1 MTFRLAGML
10 LLGGGLLAAALPES
24 ARAGECPAVFAQ
36 KETRVPGAVIVSFED
51 ARMEVVRCGEADLAR
66 KRPMSPDTVFQAAS
80 LSKPVT
86 ALIALALVDE
96 GKLDLDRPLIDYLDA
111 PYRHD
116 QALLS
121 GQPVWDTVDD
131 PRLRKVTARQVLSHR
146 SGLPNWAF
154 GEPLRF
160 AVEPG
165 TEWKYSG
172 EGFSLLA
179 TVLEHISGESLQA
192 LAMERVF
199 TPLGMRDSS
208 YVWRDAYAERIA
220 TGYDAEGKPLD
231 TMRFR
236 RPIAAASL
244 YTTPA
249 DYARFVQALLLAA
262 PDSARARLRERQVQV
277 DAAYALG
284 WGLGVGLEEH
294 EQGDCLFH
302 HGINNGFQSF
312 FMACPAQRRGV
323 LWFTN
328 SDNGLSL
335 APELLETTLPG
346 PHPVLG
352 WPVLHP

>member
-1 MTFRLAGML
+1 MRRFAGML
-10 LLGGGLLAAALPES
+10 VLLCGWQGTAWADD
-24 ARAGECPAVFAQ
+24 CAVRMAQ
-36 KETRVPGAVIVSFED
+36 GDAHVPGAVIVAISGD
-51 ARMEVVRCGEADLAR
+51 DTDVHACGMADIAG
-66 KRPMSPDTVFQAAS
+66 KRTISSDTVFQAAS

-86 ALIALALVDE
+86 AMIALALVEE
-96 GKLDLDRPLIDYLDA
+96 GKLDLDRPLAGYLDG

-116 QALLS
+116 QALL
-121 GQPVWDTVDD
+121 GDQPVWDVVED
-131 PRLRKVTARQVLSHR
+131 PRLRKVTARLVLSHR
-146 SGLPNWAF
+146 GGLPNWAF

-160 AVEPG
+160 ATEPG

-179 TVLEHISGESLQA
+179 TVLEHITGESLPV
-192 LAMERVF
+192 LATERVF
-199 TPLGMRDSS
+199 IPLEMRDSS
-208 YVWRDAYAERIA
+208 FVWRDDYADRIA
-220 TGYDAEGKPLD
+220 TGYDKQGKPLD
-231 TMRFR
+231 AMRFR

-249 DYARFVQALLLAA
+249 DYARFVQALLRAA
-262 PDSARARLRERQVQV
+262 PHSAQARLRERQVEV

-294 EQGDCLFH
+294 AQGDCLFH

-335 APELLETTLPG
+335 APELLETYLPG

-352 WPVLHP
+352 WPTLHP

>member
-1 MTFRLAGML
+1 MTHRFAGWL
-10 LLGGGLLAAALPES
+10 LLLCAASGSACADDCALAVAKQDA
-24 ARAGECPAVFAQ
+24 
-36 KETRVPGAVIVSFED
+36 RVPGMVVVSFD
-51 ARMEVVRCGEADLAR
+51 DTQVDFIACGLADTTRGRAVSR
-66 KRPMSPDTVFQAAS
+66 HTIFQAAS
-80 LSKPVT
+80 LTKPVT
-86 ALIALALVDE
+86 ATIALMLVDA
-96 GKLDLDRPLIDYLDA
+96 GKLDLDRPLADYLDG

-116 QALLS
+116 QALL
-121 GQPVWDTVDD
+121 GDQPVWDTVDD
-131 PRLRKVTARQVLSHR
+131 PRLRKVTARMVLSHR

-160 AVEPG
+160 ALEPG

-179 TVLEHISGESLQA
+179 AVLEQVTGQA
-192 LAMERVF
+192 LPTLAAERLFV
-199 TPLGMRDSS
+199 PLGMRDSS
-208 YVWRDAYAERIA
+208 LIWRDDYADRIA
-220 TGYDAEGKPLD
+220 TGYDAQGKPLD
-231 TMRFR
+231 AMRFR

-249 DYARFVQALLLAA
+249 DYARFVQALLLAK
-262 PDSARARLRERQVQV
+262 PGSAQARMRERQVRV

-302 HGINNGFQSF
+302 HGINDGFQSF

-335 APELLETTLPG
+335 APELLEIHLPG

-352 WPVLHP
+352 WPTLHP

>member
-1 MTFRLAGML
+1 MKFRLAGW
-10 LLGGGLLAAALPES
+10 LLAGWGWLGTAQ
-24 ARAGECPAVFAQ
+24 AGECPAAIVGKDA
-36 KETRVPGAVIVSFED
+36 RVPGAVIVSFRD
-51 ARMEVVRCGEADLAR
+51 ARTDIDACGMADIAGQR
-66 KRPMSPDTVFQAAS
+66 TMSSDTVFQAAS

-86 ALIALALVDE
+86 AMIALALVDD
-96 GKLDLDRPLIDYLDA
+96 GKLDLDRPLADYLDG

-116 QALLS
+116 QALL
-121 GQPVWDTVDD
+121 GDQPVWDVVED
-131 PRLRKVTARQVLSHR
+131 PRLRKVTARLVLSHR
-146 SGLPNWAF
+146 GGLPNWAF

-160 AVEPG
+160 AAEPG

-172 EGFSLLA
+172 EAFSLLA
-179 TVLEHISGESLQA
+179 TVLEYITDESLPA
-192 LAMERVF
+192 LAVERVF
-199 TPLGMRDSS
+199 APLGMRDSS
-208 YVWRDAYAERIA
+208 FVWRDDYADRIA
-220 TGYDAEGKPLD
+220 TGYDKQGKPLEA
-231 TMRFR
+231 MRFR

-249 DYARFVQALLLAA
+249 DYARFVRALMLAA
-262 PDSARARLRERQVQV
+262 PGSAQARLRERTAEV

-294 EQGDCLFH
+294 TQGDCLFH

-328 SDNGLSL
+328 SDNGLTL
-335 APELLETTLPG
+335 APELLETYLPG

-352 WPVLHP
+352 WPTLRP

>member
-1 MTFRLAGML
+1 MSFRVVGML
-10 LLGGGLLAAALPES
+10 LVGCGLLGILSPAS
-24 ARAGECPAVFAQ
+24 ARAGECPAALTG
-36 KETRVPGAVIVSFED
+36 KDARVPGAVIVSFE
-51 ARMEVVRCGEADLAR
+51 AGRMDVTACGVADVAHGKLV
-66 KRPMSPDTVFQAAS
+66 STDTVFQAAS

-86 ALIALALVDE
+86 AMIALKLVEE
-96 GKLDLDRPLIDYLDA
+96 GKLDLDRPLVAYLDA

-116 QALLS
+116 QALLAD
-121 GQPVWDTVDD
+121 QPVWDVVED
-131 PRLRKVTARQVLSHR
+131 PRLRKVTARMVLSHR
-146 SGLPNWAF
+146 TGLPNWAF

-160 AVEPG
+160 ATEPG

-179 TVLEHISGESLQA
+179 TVLEHITGEALPA
-192 LAMERVF
+192 LANERVF
-199 TPLGMRDSS
+199 TPLDMRDSS
-208 YVWRDAYAERIA
+208 FIWRDDYADRIA
-220 TGYDAEGKPLD
+220 TGYDAQGKPLD
-231 TMRFR
+231 AMRFR

-249 DYARFVQALLLAA
+249 DYARFVQALLLAV
-262 PDSARARLRERQVQV
+262 PDSAQARMRERQVEV

-284 WGLGVGLEEH
+284 WGLGVGLEER

-335 APELLETTLPG
+335 APELLEIHLPG